1 MEEEIW
7 KDIEGYEGLY
17 QVSNLG
23 RIKSLIK
30 NIILKPNHIKR
41 GYQQVIFF
49 DRKGYLVH
57 RLVAKAFVP
66 NPNNYPQVNHKDEN
80 KENNTVWVNEDG
92 TIDQEKSNLE
102 WCTNYYN
109 NHYGLRT
116 IKQTLTQINGKK
128 SVAVNQF
135 TSSGELVNKWVSM
148 AECQRNGYLASKI
161 CLCCK
166 GRKPQYKGYIW
177 KYAN

>member
-1 MEEEIW
+1 MEHTEIW

-23 RIKSLIK
+23 RVKSLIK

-57 RLVAKAFVP
+57 RLVANAFIP
-66 NPNNYPQVNHKDEN
+66 NPNNFPQVNHIDEDKD
-80 KENNTVWVNEDG
+80 NNAVE
-92 TIDQEKSNLE
+92 NLE

-109 NHYGLRT
+109 NHYGSRT